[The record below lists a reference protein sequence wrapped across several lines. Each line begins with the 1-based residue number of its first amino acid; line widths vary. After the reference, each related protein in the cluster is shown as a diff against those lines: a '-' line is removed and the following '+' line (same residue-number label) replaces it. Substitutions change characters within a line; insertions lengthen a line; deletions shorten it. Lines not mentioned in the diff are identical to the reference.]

1 MNKTDLTQYADFLL
15 QAALYRTQNMDDAKD
30 LVQDT
35 LLAGLA
41 AMHEGQTI
49 DHPKTWLVTVL
60 QRRYYDMLRRK
71 YRKPTVSMDVIGDM
85 PAECTVH
92 ERLEQSEDAA
102 QIRRCLA
109 MLTRT
114 YREVMIRHYMHGQS
128 VRKIAA
134 ELGIPENTVK
144 SRLSAGRKHM
154 GKDFTMEHYTVQ
166 SYEPEYLAIGN
177 SGECGMNDEP
187 YSLVGDD
194 RIAMNL
200 LILAYEKPLT
210 LPELARAIGIS
221 TVYIEPIVGR
231 LVSGEL
237 MKRVADR
244 VYTDFI
250 IFTEQDKAANFSLEM
265 ALAETL
271 YRDIWQIADTGLQKL
286 RAQPYYQAQS
296 PSQRLKLESHLAV
309 RMVQRAVL
317 RIRDEV
323 CGGTEPFEH
332 YPDRPKG
339 GKWYALGN
347 RYPDAQP
354 VHPDTYPW
362 LDYHIDGENS
372 TMLHDYC
379 GLKSIALAMFD
390 CTLGAA
396 FHYPAGTIPY
406 QLTTQ
411 ETMKMMYAIH
421 TGNMEDL
428 PLINTHCF
436 EDIEGFIR
444 LGFLKK
450 TADGRVICD
459 IPVLDMQDRWAFY
472 RLSDQYSKAIAE
484 TFHEELLQL
493 MQHPVKLP
501 SHLKSVPEWL
511 RYLFCCACFPMGVI
525 LRAREAGLFLPGVE
539 GAVPAVFLAVE
550 E

>member
-1 MNKTDLTQYADFLL
+1 MNKHDLTQYADYLL
-15 QAALYRTQNMDDAKD
+15 QAALCRTQNIADAED

-35 LLAGLA
+35 LMAGLA
-41 AMHEGQTI
+41 AIAEGKTI
-49 DHPKTWLVTVL
+49 DNPKSWLVTVL
-60 QRRYYDMLRRK
+60 HRRYYDMLRRK

-85 PAECTVH
+85 PTDTVIH

-114 YREVMIRHYMHGQS
+114 YREVMVRHYMHGQS
-128 VRKIAA
+128 VKEIASA
-134 ELGIPENTVK
+134 LGIPENTVK
-144 SRLSAGRKHM
+144 SRLNAGRKHM
-154 GKDFTMEHYTVQ
+154 GKDFIMEHYTSQ
-166 SYEPEYLAIGN
+166 SYEPEYLAIGI

-187 YSLVGDD
+187 FSLVGDD

-210 LPELARAIGIS
+210 IPELARAIGIS
-221 TVYIEPIVGR
+221 TVYIEPIVDR

-237 MKRVADR
+237 MKRVSDR

-250 IFTEQDKAANFSLEM
+250 IFTEQDKAANFPLEM
-265 ALAETL
+265 ELAETL
-271 YRDIWQIADTGLQKL
+271 YRDIWQIADAGLQAL
-286 RAQPYYQAQS
+286 REQPYYQAQS
-296 PSQRLKLESHLAV
+296 PSQRRKLESHFAV
-309 RMVQRAVL
+309 RTVQRAVL
-317 RIRDEV
+317 QIRDEV

-332 YPDRPKG
+332 YPDRPRG

-347 RYPDAQP
+347 RYPDAQT

-362 LDYHIDGENS
+362 LHYNIDGENS

-379 GLKSIALAMFD
+379 GLRSIALAMFD
-390 CTLGAA
+390 CALGATY
-396 FHYPAGTIPY
+396 HYPAGTIPY

-411 ETMKMMYAIH
+411 EIMKMMYAIH
-421 TGNMEDL
+421 TENMEDL
-428 PLINTHCF
+428 PIINMHCF
-436 EDIEGFIR
+436 DDIEGFIR

-459 IPVLDMQDRWAFY
+459 IPVLDMQDRWVFY
-472 RLSDQYSKAIAE
+472 HLSDQYSKEIAE
-484 TFHEELLQL
+484 TFHAELLQL

-501 SHLKSVPEWL
+501 PHLKSVPEWL
-511 RYLFCCACFPMGVI
+511 RYLFSCACFPMGVI
-525 LRAREAGLFLPGVE
+525 LRAREAGLFLQGTE

-550 E
+550 K